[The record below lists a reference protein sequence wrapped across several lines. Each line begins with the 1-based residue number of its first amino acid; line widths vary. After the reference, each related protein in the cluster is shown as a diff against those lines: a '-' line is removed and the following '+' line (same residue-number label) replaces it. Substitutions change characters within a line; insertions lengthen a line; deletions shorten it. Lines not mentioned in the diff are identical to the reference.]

1 MIRVVVV
8 DGEALVRTALR
19 QILQSTDGMRV
30 VGEDDG
36 RGAVAT
42 VAETAPDVLLLGAG
56 GPVGDG
62 TAVLRGV
69 RALPAPPAVALL
81 TPADTGERMVH
92 ALREGAAGLLF
103 RDIAPATLVDAVRVV
118 AAGGTV
124 LAPAVRGA
132 VIDEYLGVGAA
143 GTGAAPGMPAAA
155 GRLTC
160 REREVLALVATG
172 LSNAEIAACLDL
184 GTGTVKDH
192 VSALRRKLG
201 ARNRVTAAVAAHRL
215 GLVPAPQDA
224 VSARTPACAHG
235 FSPAPRPRA
244 AREAG
249 SR

>member
-8 DGEALVRTALR
+8 DGESLVRTALR
-19 QILQSTDGMRV
+19 RVLQSTDGIRV

-36 RGAVAT
+36 RRAAAT
-42 VAETAPDVLLLGAG
+42 VAGTAPDVLLLGTGGAG
-56 GPVGDG
+56 GDG
-62 TAVLRGV
+62 TAVLRAV
-69 RALPAPPAVALL
+69 RALPDPPAVALL
-81 TPADTGERMVH
+81 TPPDAGERMVH

-103 RDIAPATLVDAVRVV
+103 RNIAPATLIDAVRVL

-132 VIDEYLGVGAA
+132 VIDAYLGSGAA
-143 GTGAAPGMPAAA
+143 APGAAPGLPAAA
-155 GRLTC
+155 GQLTC

-201 ARNRVTAAVAAHRL
+201 ARNRVTAAIAAHRL
-215 GLVPAPQDA
+215 GLVPAP
-224 VSARTPACAHG
+224 
-235 FSPAPRPRA
+235 
-244 AREAG
+244 
-249 SR
+249 